1 MDIRQLRY
9 FLTIAEEGHIT
20 AAAKKLNI
28 SQPPL
33 SKQLKLLEEELGVI
47 LFNRTSRNL
56 ELTDAGILLQNKSS
70 QLLELY
76 KSTVNEMKNFNNGIE
91 GTLGIG
97 TVCSSGINIL
107 PQKIKEFCKQHPK
120 INYEIYEGNS
130 FKIMELLNNGV
141 IDVGFVREPFNLSLY
156 NSFVI
161 KDNLK
166 NNLNDYFVVMA
177 KSKFY
182 NSIESN
188 TILINELKDKPLII
202 NRRYDDVI
210 KIACNKAGFEPHII
224 CKNDDII
231 TSLSWAEAGIG
242 ISILPLTASNILPNV
257 NLKIKKIIEPS
268 IESYLRLIWTKNK
281 PLSNISRNL
290 IKMFDKNIF
299 N

>member
-97 TVCSSGINIL
+97 TVCSSGINVL
-107 PQKIKEFCKQHPK
+107 PQKIKEFCKHYPK
-120 INYEIYEGNS
+120 IDYEIYEGNS
-130 FKIMELLNNGV
+130 FKIMELLNNGL

-182 NSIESN
+182 NSMESN

-281 PLSNISRNL
+281 PLSNISRNF

>member
-97 TVCSSGINIL
+97 TVCSSGINVL
-107 PQKIKEFCKQHPK
+107 PQKIKEFCKHYPK
-120 INYEIYEGNS
+120 IDYEIYEGNS
-130 FKIMELLNNGV
+130 FKIMELLNNGL

-182 NSIESN
+182 NSMESN

-242 ISILPLTASNILPNV
+242 ISILPLTASNILPDV

-281 PLSNISRNL
+281 PLSNISRNF

>member
-1 MDIRQLRY
+1 M
-9 FLTIAEEGHIT
+9 
-20 AAAKKLNI
+20 
-28 SQPPL
+28 
-33 SKQLKLLEEELGVI
+33 LEEELGVI

-281 PLSNISRNL
+281 SLSNISRNF

>member
-281 PLSNISRNL
+281 SLSNISRNF

>member
-231 TSLSWAEAGIG
+231 TSLSWAVAGIG

-281 PLSNISRNL
+281 SLSNISRNF

>member
-1 MDIRQLRY
+1 M
-9 FLTIAEEGHIT
+9 
-20 AAAKKLNI
+20 
-28 SQPPL
+28 
-33 SKQLKLLEEELGVI
+33 LEEELGVT

-76 KSTVNEMKNFNNGIE
+76 KSTINEMKNFNNGIE

-97 TVCSSGINIL
+97 TVCSSGINVL
-107 PQKIKEFCKQHPK
+107 PQKIKEFCKQYPK
-120 INYEIYEGNS
+120 IDYEIYEGNS

-156 NSFVI
+156 NSFII
-161 KDNLK
+161 KDNLE
-166 NNLNDYFVVMA
+166 NNLNDYFVTIA

-210 KIACNKAGFEPHII
+210 KNACNKAGFEPHII

-268 IESYLRLIWTKNK
+268 IESYLRLIWPKNK
-281 PLSNISRNL
+281 PLSNISCNF
-290 IKMFDKNIF
+290 IEMFDKNIF

>member
-33 SKQLKLLEEELGVI
+33 SKQLKLLEEELGVT

-76 KSTVNEMKNFNNGIE
+76 KSTINEMKNFNNGIE

-97 TVCSSGINIL
+97 TVCSSGINVL
-107 PQKIKEFCKQHPK
+107 PQKIKEFCKQYPK
-120 INYEIYEGNS
+120 IDYEIYEGNS

-156 NSFVI
+156 NSFII
-161 KDNLK
+161 KDNLE
-166 NNLNDYFVVMA
+166 NNLNDYFVTIA

-210 KIACNKAGFEPHII
+210 KNACNKAGFEPHII

-268 IESYLRLIWTKNK
+268 IQSYLRLIWPKNK
-281 PLSNISRNL
+281 PLSNISCNF
-290 IKMFDKNIF
+290 IEMFDKNIF

>member
-210 KIACNKAGFEPHII
+210 KIACNKTGFEPHII

-281 PLSNISRNL
+281 PLSNISRNF

>member
-141 IDVGFVREPFNLSLY
+141 IDVGLVREPFNLSLY

-281 PLSNISRNL
+281 PLSNISRNF